1 MADNPIKGSHAM
13 GRPLKEN
20 TARHII
26 SRALKD
32 AGRAIKATGQPTSL
46 SPEYLTKL
54 RLMCLRQ
61 AQAHLPTS
69 TPDEVVRDAEQRFR
83 NCLSFLTGA
92 QS

>member
-1 MADNPIKGSHAM
+1 M

-20 TARHII
+20 TARHIV

-32 AGRAIKATGQPTSL
+32 TGEAIKTAGLSSL

-54 RLMCLRQ
+54 RTTCLRL
-61 AQAHLPTS
+61 AAAHLPNGS
-69 TPDEVVRDAEQRFR
+69 PDEVVRDADQRYR
-83 NCLSFLTGA
+83 HCLSFLTGA

>member
-1 MADNPIKGSHAM
+1 M

-20 TARHII
+20 TARHIV

-32 AGRAIKATGQPTSL
+32 AGQAIKVAGLSPL
-46 SPEYLTKL
+46 SPEYLEKVRVT
-54 RLMCLRQ
+54 CLRQ
-61 AQAHLPTS
+61 AQACQPNAS
-69 TPDEVVRDAEQRFR
+69 PDEVVRDADQRYR

>member
-1 MADNPIKGSHAM
+1 MA
-13 GRPLKEN
+13 RPFTEN
-20 TARHII
+20 TARHIV

-32 AGRAIKATGQPTSL
+32 TGQAIKVAGLSSL

-54 RLMCLRQ
+54 RTTCLRQ
-61 AQAHLPTS
+61 AAEHLPTG
-69 TPDEVVRDAEQRFR
+69 TPDEVVRDADQRYR